1 MEASYDDIMDALETQ
16 YDDIMETEA
25 LLSEL
30 FSTTQGEK
38 ESVAEFGGWLLS
50 IAYKIKQSQG
60 AKGGRDDDQFVQQN
74 FFWGLK
80 KDVIREALRLQLDK
94 HESFNALLKEAGC
107 LESDYE
113 RHHTK
118 KARANAVT
126 IPENNV
132 SDRDWLEE
140 RFQKM
145 ESGLR
150 SHV

>member
-1 MEASYDDIMDALETQ
+1 MKNDA
-16 YDDIMETEA
+16 
-25 LLSEL
+25 
-30 FSTTQGEK
+30 
-38 ESVAEFGGWLLS
+38 
-50 IAYKIKQSQG
+50 
-60 AKGGRDDDQFVQQN
+60 
-74 FFWGLK
+74 
-80 KDVIREALRLQLDK
+80 IREALRPQLDQ
-94 HESFNALLKEAGC
+94 HESFNALLKEAQC

-126 IPENNV
+126 ISENNV

-150 SHV
+150 SHVQEQIAAVQQQTTY